1 MEEGKGR
8 EEGRP
13 DINFAH
19 ARGKLVGTESRRMK
33 LEPETAADVVVL
45 DRGMKC
51 RFAVGEGRRG
61 GREGTRECGR
71 EEQERRKGVGEE
83 KKEVRLD

>member
-1 MEEGKGR
+1 MER
-8 EEGRP
+8 RP

-33 LEPETAADVVVL
+33 LEPETAAAVADVDDD

-51 RFAVGEGRRG
+51 RFAV
-61 GREGTRECGR
+61 
-71 EEQERRKGVGEE
+71 
-83 KKEVRLD
+83 

>member
-1 MEEGKGR
+1 MER
-8 EEGRP
+8 RP

-33 LEPETAADVVVL
+33 LEPETAAAVDDD

-51 RFAVGEGRRG
+51 RFAV
-61 GREGTRECGR
+61 
-71 EEQERRKGVGEE
+71 
-83 KKEVRLD
+83 

>member
-1 MEEGKGR
+1 MER
-8 EEGRP
+8 RP

-33 LEPETAADVVVL
+33 LEPETA

-51 RFAVGEGRRG
+51 RFAV
-61 GREGTRECGR
+61 
-71 EEQERRKGVGEE
+71 
-83 KKEVRLD
+83 

>member
-1 MEEGKGR
+1 MEEGKGGR

-33 LEPETAADVVVL
+33 LEPDTAAAADDDDDD

-51 RFAVGEGRRG
+51 RFAV
-61 GREGTRECGR
+61 
-71 EEQERRKGVGEE
+71 
-83 KKEVRLD
+83 

>member
-1 MEEGKGR
+1 MER
-8 EEGRP
+8 RP

-33 LEPETAADVVVL
+33 LEPDTAAAAADDDDD

-51 RFAVGEGRRG
+51 RFAV
-61 GREGTRECGR
+61 
-71 EEQERRKGVGEE
+71 
-83 KKEVRLD
+83 